1 MPPAPDAA
9 GAVFLTLKM
18 LCPWISDWTCWKK
31 YKSDDEEKMLLRVL
45 CTYRIN
51 SPHALVKMIS
61 TFCDSYDEM
70 LDLIV
75 LGQAL
80 KNPRSSVTLNS
91 WMDEKLDNKMEAFS
105 SVNRFLRD
113 MVDKA
118 ETKILRL
125 EEQNAELRSKLELE
139 LKTQIDKTEAKNEQ
153 MLQQFLKIQSS

>member
-1 MPPAPDAA
+1 MPPRQGSVGAVENTDLLSQWINACARVRLYAREVYFGPPLITIRGPTATPDAA

-80 KNPRSSVTLNS
+80 KNPRSSVTLN
-91 WMDEKLDNKMEAFS
+91 
-105 SVNRFLRD
+105 
-113 MVDKA
+113 
-118 ETKILRL
+118 
-125 EEQNAELRSKLELE
+125 
-139 LKTQIDKTEAKNEQ
+139 
-153 MLQQFLKIQSS
+153 